1 MKHVIIKS
9 FIGGHKMLVVICG
22 FIVLFVMM
30 QYNAYNNE
38 KWFERF
44 LHEAQEENEQ
54 LRKIVNK
61 VDKIYDENGKVMTMR
76 QWSEISGYEK

>member
-1 MKHVIIKS
+1 MI
-9 FIGGHKMLVVICG
+9 VVICG
-22 FIVLFVMM
+22 FVILFIMM
-30 QYNAYNNE
+30 QYNACQNE

-44 LHEAQEENEQ
+44 LREEKEENEQ

>member
-1 MKHVIIKS
+1 MVVII
-9 FIGGHKMLVVICG
+9 VG
-22 FIVLFVMM
+22 FIILFVMM

-44 LHEAQEENEQ
+44 LLEAKEENDQ
-54 LRKIVNK
+54 LKKIVEK
-61 VDKIYDENGKVMTMR
+61 VDRIYDENGRVMTVK